1 MDVTDRGDSRTR
13 EQLREHYEIEKDL
26 ASRLR
31 KATSQERQ
39 HLYSA
44 LYDEL
49 YQRVSHHPRNTRR
62 LSPED
67 NARAVRGQ
75 MLFLRRFLRPGSVF
89 LEVGPGDC
97 SLSFEVARSVRKVYA
112 IDVSAVATRNA
123 SRPDNVDI
131 VTFDGINI
139 PLPSASVDVA
149 YSHQV
154 MEHLHQDDAQA
165 QLRSIYD
172 VLVPGGEYVCLTPNR
187 LYGPSD
193 ISMYFDETP
202 TGFHM
207 KEYTNTDLSHLML
220 RSGFARVKAYAG
232 LKGHYAPVPNFV
244 MASFEAF
251 LDLLPHALR
260 RSIARSR
267 PVANSLGI
275 RLVATK

>member
-1 MDVTDRGDSRTR
+1 VTDQGDSRTL
-13 EQLREHYEIEKDL
+13 EQLREHYEVEKDL
-26 ASRLR
+26 ANRLR
-31 KATSQERQ
+31 SASSQERR

-49 YQRVSHHPRNTRR
+49 YRRVAHHPRNTKRH
-62 LSPED
+62 SPKD
-67 NARAVRGQ
+67 SARAVQSQ
-75 MLFLRRFLRPGSVF
+75 MLFLRRFLRPESIF

-97 SLSFEVARSVRKVYA
+97 CLSFEAAKYVRKVYA
-112 IDVSAVATRNA
+112 VDVSAVATRNA
-123 SRPDNVDI
+123 SCPENVEI

-139 PLPSASVDVA
+139 PLSNGSVDVA

-154 MEHLHQDDAQA
+154 IEHLHQDDALS

-172 VLVPGGEYVCLTPNR
+172 ALAPGGRYVCLTPNR

-207 KEYTNTDLSHLML
+207 KEYTNTDLSRLML
-220 RSGFARVKAYAG
+220 ESGFTRVKAYTG
-232 LKGHYAPVPNFV
+232 LKGHFAPTPDSV
-244 MASFEAF
+244 MASIESL
-251 LDLLPHALR
+251 LDMLPHTSR
-260 RSIARSR
+260 RAFAKFRPIASF
-267 PVANSLGI
+267 LGI

>member
-1 MDVTDRGDSRTR
+1 MTDQKDSRTQ

-31 KATSQERQ
+31 KATSEERQ

-49 YQRVSHHPRNTRR
+49 YRRVSHHPRNTRR
-62 LSPED
+62 LSSTD
-67 NARAVRGQ
+67 NDRVVRGQ
-75 MLFLRRFLRPGSVF
+75 MLFLRRFLRPESVF

-97 SLSFEVARSVRKVYA
+97 GLSFEVAKSVRKVYA
-112 IDVSAVATRNA
+112 VDVSAVATRNA
-123 SRPDNVDI
+123 SCPDNVAI
-131 VTFDGINI
+131 MTFDGINV
-139 PLPSASVDVA
+139 PLPGESVDIA

-154 MEHLHQDDAQA
+154 MEHLHQDDAEA

-172 VLVPGGEYVCLTPNR
+172 ALAPGGKYVCLTPNR

-207 KEYTNTDLSHLML
+207 KEYTNTDLSRLML
-220 RSGFARVKAYAG
+220 RSGFAKVKAYAG
-232 LKGHYAPVPNFV
+232 LKGRFAPAPNFV
-244 MASFEAF
+244 MASVEAV
-251 LDLLPHALR
+251 LGRLPHASR
-260 RSIARSR
+260 RAIAQFR
-267 PVANSLGI
+267 PVANVLGI

>member
-1 MDVTDRGDSRTR
+1 MTDRGDSRTR
-13 EQLREHYEIEKDL
+13 EQLREHYDIEKDL
-26 ASRLR
+26 AGRLR
-31 KATSQERQ
+31 RATSQERR

-49 YQRVSHHPRNTRR
+49 YRRVSHHPRNTRR

-75 MLFLRRFLRPGSVF
+75 MLFLRRFLRPDSSF

-97 SLSFEVARSVRKVYA
+97 SLSFEVAGSVREVYA
-112 IDVSAVATRNA
+112 IDVSAVATRNLA
-123 SRPDNVDI
+123 RPDNVDI

-139 PLPSASVDVA
+139 PLPAASVDIA

-154 MEHLHQDDAQA
+154 MEHLHQDDARA
-165 QLRSIYD
+165 QLGSIHD
-172 VLVPGGEYVCLTPNR
+172 VLKPGGKYVCLTPNR

-193 ISMYFDETP
+193 ISTYFDQIP

-207 KEYTNTDLSHLML
+207 KEYTNADLSRLML
-220 RSGFARVKAYAG
+220 RSGFARVRAYAG
-232 LKGHYAPVPNFV
+232 LKGHYAPVPDPV
-244 MASFEAF
+244 MASVEGF
-251 LDLLPHALR
+251 LDLLPHAAR
-260 RSIARSR
+260 RAIAGSR
-267 PVANSLGI
+267 PVANFLGI

>member
-1 MDVTDRGDSRTR
+1 VAAQRDSRTL

-31 KATSQERQ
+31 SASSEERR

-49 YQRVSHHPRNTRR
+49 YRRVSHHPRNTRR
-62 LSPED
+62 HSSED
-67 NARAVRGQ
+67 NAWAVQGQ
-75 MLFLRRFLRPGSVF
+75 IRFLRRFLRPESSF

-97 SLSFEVARSVRKVYA
+97 SLSFEVAKSVRKVYA
-112 IDVSAVATRNA
+112 IDVSAVATKNP
-123 SRPDNVDI
+123 SCPDNVEI

-139 PLPSASVDVA
+139 PLPRESVYIA

-154 MEHLHQDDAQA
+154 MEHLHQDDALA
-165 QLRSIYD
+165 QLKSIYEC
-172 VLVPGGEYVCLTPNR
+172 LAPGGVYICLTPNR

-207 KEYTNTDLSHLML
+207 KEYTNTDLSRLML
-220 RSGFARVKAYAG
+220 ESGFARVKAYAG
-232 LKGHYAPVPNFV
+232 LKGRYAAVPDLL
-244 MASFEAF
+244 MASGEGM
-251 LDLLPHALR
+251 LEMLPHGVR
-260 RSIARSR
+260 RSIAGFR
-267 PVANSLGI
+267 PIANILGV
-275 RLVATK
+275 RLVAAK